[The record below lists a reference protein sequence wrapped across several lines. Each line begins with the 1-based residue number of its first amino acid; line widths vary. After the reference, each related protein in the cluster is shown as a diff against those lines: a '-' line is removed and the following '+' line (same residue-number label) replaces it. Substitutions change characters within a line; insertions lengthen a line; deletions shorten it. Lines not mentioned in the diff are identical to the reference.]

1 MLDLVKEIER
11 LTNNNQEKEDHVLK
25 TKKELSLSQSQIE
38 SLNENIK
45 QLSEKLQQAE
55 AVLSETKKDATE
67 KINHLQSELD
77 KISQEKSEFE
87 KVL

>member
-38 SLNENIK
+38 SLNENVK
-45 QLSEKLQQAE
+45 QLSEKVQQAE
-55 AVLSETKKDATE
+55 AALSDTKKDAVE

-77 KISQEKSEFE
+77 KISQEKSESE